1 MSRARPVPL
10 PPRLAAVAALVPEG
24 ARLADVGSD
33 HGLLPLALLARGH
46 VRFAVATE
54 RTEER
59 ARAIR
64 RPPPGAAWAGRFAV
78 RAGEGLSPLRSEDA
92 IDTLVVA
99 GLGGRTIAAIL
110 GSEAPPG
117 VGPRRLVLQPRTE
130 PAVVRAWLST
140 HGFLLEAETLV
151 AERGRYHLTLGA
163 APGDDAELYRDPVL
177 SRDDLLAA
185 GPRIVRA
192 RSAEAADLWR
202 RERDRFAAILRRAR
216 RGSASRARAQEGLD
230 RAERVLARLRD
241 A

>member
-10 PPRLAAVAALVPEG
+10 PSRLAAVAALVPEG

-33 HGLLPLALLARGH
+33 HGLLPLALLASGR

-59 ARAIR
+59 ARGIR
-64 RPPPGAAWAGRFAV
+64 RPPPGAAWADRFAV
-78 RAGEGLSPLRSEDA
+78 RAGEGLSPLRREDA
-92 IDTLVVA
+92 IDTIVLA

-110 GSEAPPG
+110 GDAAPPG
-117 VGPRRLVLQPRTE
+117 VDPRRLVLQPRTE
-130 PAVVRAWLST
+130 PAVVRAWLSA

-151 AERGRYHLTLGA
+151 VERGRYHLTLGA
-163 APGDDAELYRDPVL
+163 APGDDAALYRDPAL

-192 RSAEAADLWR
+192 RPAEAVALWR

-216 RGSASRARAQEGLD
+216 PGGASRARARQGLE
-230 RAERVLARLRD
+230 RAERVLARLRG